1 MFFLNSCLCIFA
13 VSISSTKGKTAV
25 DFTLKFPLAYLDGSL
40 AVYSFV
46 LVVWW
51 RP

>member
-1 MFFLNSCLCIFA
+1 MLFLYSCLCIFA
-13 VSISSTKGKTAV
+13 VFISGTKGKTAV
-25 DFTLKFPLAYLDGSL
+25 DFILYFPLAYLDGSL

>member
-1 MFFLNSCLCIFA
+1 MFFLDSCLCIFA
-13 VSISSTKGKTAV
+13 VFISSTKGKTV
-25 DFTLKFPLAYLDGSL
+25 DFTLKFPLAYLGGSL